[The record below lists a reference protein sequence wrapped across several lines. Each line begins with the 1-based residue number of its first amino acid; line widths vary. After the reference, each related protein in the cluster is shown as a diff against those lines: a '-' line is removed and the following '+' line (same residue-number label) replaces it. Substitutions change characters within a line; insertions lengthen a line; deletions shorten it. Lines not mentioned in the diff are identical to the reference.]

1 MANYHDHGKDLIDAA
16 KSAPLAVGK
25 YRFRISPTS
34 ALIAVNLL
42 IFLLMWSTGTP
53 LFKPS
58 SEQILEWGG
67 NYAPLTLSGQWWR
80 LLTSIFVHIGVVH
93 IAVNM
98 WCLYELG
105 GLAEELYGDWSFL
118 ALYILTG
125 VAGSIAGVGRN
136 VIVVTAGSSG
146 AIFGLAGALIASLS
160 LGRFS
165 IPRRELIIALGS
177 LVAFAAY
184 NLAYGFLRGGIDNGA
199 HVGGLICGLLAGIFL
214 RRDLGPDAE
223 PRRRCSVVF
232 SATVVVL
239 VLAFGLV
246 RHIRGQALV
255 IESARQD
262 LSRGN
267 PDLAIGKLAP
277 LAGARHDDPTVYS
290 ILGAA
295 YEQKRD
301 YPKAETFFRRV
312 LQSKPNDASATLQ
325 LASVYFNMGRLDDA
339 QKEFAKAVELN
350 PNDASGWVGL
360 GVMLQRM
367 GRHEEAAAALQR
379 AATLN
384 PKLVQAQFGLGISAM
399 NLRRYDKAIAA
410 FKKAADLDPKDA
422 TAQIWLG
429 NAYEAAGLKKEAD
442 AAYFT
447 ASQRQRTLRRP
458 GQLRRP

>member
-1 MANYHDHGKDLIDAA
+1 MANYHDHGEGLIAAA
-16 KSAPLAVGK
+16 KSAPPAVGK
-25 YRFRISPTS
+25 YRFRVSPTS

-42 IFLLMWSTGTP
+42 IFLLMWSTGIP
-53 LFKPS
+53 LLKPS
-58 SEQILEWGG
+58 GEQILKWGG

-80 LLTSIFVHIGVVH
+80 LLTTIFVHIGVVH
-93 IAVNM
+93 LAVNM

-105 GLAEELYGDWSFL
+105 GLAEGLYGEWCFL

-125 VAGSIAGVGRN
+125 VAGSIASVGRN
-136 VIVVTAGSSG
+136 VIVITAGSSG

-160 LGRFS
+160 LGKLS
-165 IPRRELIIALGS
+165 VPRRDLIIALGS
-177 LVAFAAY
+177 LLAFAAY
-184 NLAYGFLRGGIDNGA
+184 NLAYGFLKGGIDNGA
-199 HVGGLICGLLAGIFL
+199 HVGGLISGLLAGTFL
-214 RRDLGPDAE
+214 RRDPGPDAE
-223 PRRRCSVVF
+223 PRRRRLVVF

-246 RHIRGQALV
+246 RHLRGQALV

-277 LAGARHDDPTVYS
+277 LARASHDDPAVYS

-301 YPKAETFFRRV
+301 YPKAEAFFRRV

-325 LASVYFNMGRLDDA
+325 LASVYFNTGRLDDA
-339 QKEFAKAVELN
+339 QKGFAKAVELN
-350 PNDASGWVGL
+350 PNDVGGWVVFGL
-360 GVMLQRM
+360 LLQRM
-367 GRHEEAAAALQR
+367 GRHEEAAAAFQR
-379 AATLN
+379 AVTLN

-399 NLRRYDKAIAA
+399 NLRRYDNAVAA
-410 FKKAADLDPKDA
+410 FKKAADLDPKNA
-422 TAQIWLG
+422 QFQIWLG
-429 NAYEAAGLKKEAD
+429 NACEAAGLKKEAD
-442 AAYFT
+442 FAYFR
-447 ASQRQRTLRRP
+447 ASQLQRTLRQP